1 MTKRSRYNTLEP
13 AEVALVKAMLRRGDL
28 ADQSIQAYFTRPG
41 RTVNHARIHEIRQ
54 GKRFLA
60 VPAASDRE
68 LEAFL
73 ARWPEHDAQTGLHPD
88 GDELVVKA
96 REAMLN
102 AIQGYNNP
110 RAVFRS
116 ECFIVL
122 AIIAWTY
129 LLHWHFK
136 KLGMDYRS
144 RKDDGTVLTTRYG
157 AEKHWE
163 LETCLDNPQCP
174 LDEPVKAN
182 LKFLIAVRHEIEHQM
197 TRRID
202 ETFSAKIQA
211 CSLNFNTALKDL
223 AGARCGIDRDMA
235 FAIQLSGIEREQRNM
250 LLRDLK
256 LPPNLLAAQE
266 SFEESLPDD
275 IVKDER
281 YAWRVLLVHK
291 NSNSKGRADEVVE
304 FVKPGSEVEGEI
316 HRVLQKEVEKTKYRP
331 SDIVAAVQRQGYPRF
346 TQHSHTLLVREL
358 DARNPKKQWGTFIDL
373 QERDWRWYRPW
384 LDEVLRRCAARGK
397 DFGDGLAAEP
407 VS

>member
-1 MTKRSRYNTLEP
+1 MAKRSRQNTLEP
-13 AEVALVKAMLRRGDL
+13 EEVALVKAMLRHGDL
-28 ADQSIQAYFTRPG
+28 ADQSILAYFTRPG
-41 RTVNHARIHEIRQ
+41 RTVNRARIHEIRQ
-54 GKRFLA
+54 GKRFLDVA
-60 VPAASDRE
+60 AASERE

-73 ARWPEHDAQTGLHPD
+73 GRWPEHDALTGLHPD
-88 GDELVVKA
+88 GDELVIKA

-129 LLHWHFK
+129 LLHWNFK
-136 KLGMDYRS
+136 TLGVDFRS
-144 RKDDGTVLTTRYG
+144 RKDDGTVLTTRHG

-163 LETCLDNPQCP
+163 LETCLDHAQCP

-211 CSLNFNTALKDL
+211 CSLNFNSALKEL
-223 AGARCGIDRDMA
+223 AGDRCGIDRDMA

-266 SFEESLPDD
+266 AFEDKLPDD
-275 IVKDER
+275 VAEDER

-291 NSNSKGRADEVVE
+291 NTNSKGRADEVVE
-304 FVKPGSEVEGEI
+304 FIKPGSEVEGEI

-331 SDIVAAVQRQGYPRF
+331 SDIVADVQRQGYSHF

-358 DARNPKKQWGTFIDL
+358 DAKNPKKQWGAFIDL

-384 LDEVLRRCAARGK
+384 LDEVLRRCAARTKELGVVAT
-397 DFGDGLAAEP
+397 LEQ
-407 VS
+407 